1 MEPAAGIPLL
11 PGDLASARAVGRHG
25 NTAKGR
31 LDRLDA
37 LLRLYEPELFEV
49 PGGSSDGGAADALC
63 DVCVDVGFGDTVDT
77 FIDFAASLRARRAAG
92 TLRIVGTE
100 SDPRRLAAAQAS
112 LGASAED
119 SSLALRQAESDGWF
133 VLPLLE
139 GEAAPV
145 FIRAL
150 NVLRD
155 YHPADARRGLL
166 TLGAQLA
173 HGGLLMEGSASTPGH
188 TSVVVLARRPKAR
201 GAVCTDRSIAP
212 AAAGRDQLLPALA
225 LEAICFCVDFERR
238 GAPKLKGPPNR
249 WFTRQIPQLWQH
261 QHTKA
266 GEPGSGAGRP
276 PASNKRKRGGERKWL
291 GGGGCEE
298 LTVSSCRPVLLLA
311 VAPSPPLSTHAHT
324 RTHTHTHTPSSS
336 ALLCLMVGSACR
348 RAVSDFLAAWS
359 TVRVI
364 LGLFLSHYFPHT
376 Q

>member
-1 MEPAAGIPLL
+1 MEPAAGTRLL
-11 PGDLASARAVGRHG
+11 PGDLTSARAVGRHG
-25 NTAKGR
+25 NTTKGR

-37 LLRLYEPELFEV
+37 LLRLYEPELFDVPGAGSSGHGADEV
-49 PGGSSDGGAADALC
+49 PC
-63 DVCVDVGFGDTVDT
+63 EVCVDVGFGDTVDT
-77 FIDFAASLRARRAAG
+77 FIDFATSLRARRAAG
-92 TLRIVGTE
+92 TLRIIGTE
-100 SDPRRLAAAQAS
+100 SDPSRLAAAQAS
-112 LGASAED
+112 LGASLED

-139 GEAAPV
+139 GEPAPV

-188 TSVVVLARRPKAR
+188 TAVVVLARRKAPP
-201 GAVCTDRSIAP
+201 AMCTIDGTS
-212 AAAGRDQLLPALA
+212 AAAGRDQLLPALT
-225 LEAICFCVDFERR
+225 LEALCFSVDFDRR
-238 GAPKLKGPPNR
+238 DAPKLKGPPNR

-266 GEPGSGAGRP
+266 GESGSGADGP

-298 LTVSSCRPVLLLA
+298 LTVSSAVLCA
-311 VAPSPPLSTHAHT
+311 SSSFSPPPLPLPWYAANRMFVGALQGRERFSRRMVYSTT
-324 RTHTHTHTPSSS
+324 EPRTFLPPTISPMQNERSVCRSG
-336 ALLCLMVGSACR
+336 VR
-348 RAVSDFLAAWS
+348 RAE
-359 TVRVI
+359 
-364 LGLFLSHYFPHT
+364 
-376 Q
+376 